1 MVHGNP
7 MRIEGG
13 GESAREGVGEA
24 DDIRSDIDRAG
35 RTGSTLFE
43 VGVEAGMTSINPV
56 YANDIEDNIK
66 EKTKKMLGKLGGR
79 SKMVSSRHVGGVKK
93 NPMAEAGGG
102 SGMAA
107 GRDDEEFL
115 CEDND
120 GVAGTGSIRNAT
132 AAERVKVSG
141 SAGAANAAKS
151 KSSVSPSVPRM
162 VSPRQRVRASS
173 DKGGS
178 MSERGGAGGAG
189 SSAGGARGDDGI
201 SEGVES
207 KRPDLMI
214 SLDDDR
220 LNRTG
225 SMEIDGGGKGDGD
238 GGGDGGGGGGG
249 NVNEGAEAKGADD
262 DDRREERENS
272 IRI

>member
-1 MVHGNP
+1 MVMVHGNP

-24 DDIRSDIDRAG
+24 DDIRSDIERAG

-93 NPMAEAGGG
+93 NPMAGAGRGGSEAASGRGDTAGTAGGG
-102 SGMAA
+102 
-107 GRDDEEFL
+107 
-115 CEDND
+115 
-120 GVAGTGSIRNAT
+120 
-132 AAERVKVSG
+132 
-141 SAGAANAAKS
+141 
-151 KSSVSPSVPRM
+151 
-162 VSPRQRVRASS
+162 
-173 DKGGS
+173 
-178 MSERGGAGGAG
+178 
-189 SSAGGARGDDGI
+189 GDDGI

-214 SLDDDR
+214 ALDDDR

-225 SMEIDGGGKGDGD
+225 SVEINGGGKGDIGCKHFD
-238 GGGDGGGGGGG
+238 
-249 NVNEGAEAKGADD
+249 V
-262 DDRREERENS
+262 
-272 IRI
+272 